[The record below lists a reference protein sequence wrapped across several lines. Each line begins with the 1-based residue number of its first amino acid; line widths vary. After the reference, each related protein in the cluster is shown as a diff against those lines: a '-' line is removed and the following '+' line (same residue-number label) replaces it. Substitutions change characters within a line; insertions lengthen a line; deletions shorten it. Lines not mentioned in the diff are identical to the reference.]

1 MESRKLV
8 TKDQNPENSE
18 KSENSELYIYIFKYI
33 FI

>member
-18 KSENSELYIYIFKYI
+18 KSENSEFYIYIYI
-33 FI
+33 